1 MAHLAVSA
9 AVSAATSIGD
19 QPRNRSVRAN
29 RRLML
34 AVLNEALQ
42 TYATGLTSRSPT
54 KRCDAYKAETWILS
68 DATDHAFAFAN
79 VCSVL
84 GVDPDYIRGRMR
96 RLRLTLFKA
105 EGPAN

>member
-9 AVSAATSIGD
+9 VTSIGD
-19 QPRNRSVRAN
+19 QSPARSPRAN

-42 TYATGLTSRSPT
+42 TYATGLTARTPT

-68 DATDHAFAFAN
+68 DATDHPFSFVN

-96 RLRLTLFKA
+96 RLRLTLFRA
-105 EGPAN
+105 EGPAH